1 MHCMKPIVVVIDSG
15 IDSKIVNNVT
25 MDVLKK
31 GEEDK
36 CGHGTAC
43 AMIIKSI
50 APKVDIIS
58 IPLLDENIEAT
69 SIELEKALSFCQEID
84 CNIINLSLSVTNL
97 YTNNLKKICMKL
109 HRQGKIIV
117 SSVTNR
123 KYSSIPASYDTVI
136 GVRGKVFSS
145 PMTYWFN
152 KRDKIQLIAD
162 MTPVF
167 TDFRLNRYFMFSGNS
182 KAAALASGVIAN
194 YFSKG
199 LVGNIE
205 ELNEYMMQNSEKQE
219 WGKINFESQ
228 IGEFFVPVVL
238 KEVDLEM
245 MRTKIY
251 SLVKRHITLGQDF
264 LPEESL
270 FNVGVITEITVKKLF
285 ESLSELFNI
294 TINLKNI
301 SPKDIVGI
309 NNLVLAI
316 QRICIE
322 QGKWYV

>member
-1 MHCMKPIVVVIDSG
+1 MKPIVAVIDSG
-15 IDSKIVNNVT
+15 IDSNIVNNVT

-43 AMIIKSI
+43 AMIIKGI
-50 APKVDIIS
+50 APKADIIS

-69 SIELEKALSFCQEID
+69 SMELEKALSFCQEID

-97 YTNNLKKICMKL
+97 YTNNLKKICMGL
-109 HRQGKIIV
+109 YRQGKIIV

-123 KYSSIPASYDTVI
+123 KYSSLPASYDTVI

-167 TDFRLNRYFMFSGNS
+167 TDFRLNRYFIFSGNS
-182 KAAALASGVIAN
+182 KAAALASGVIAH
-194 YFSKG
+194 YFSRG

-228 IGEFFVPVVL
+228 IGDFYAPVLL
-238 KEVDLEM
+238 KEDGLEM
-245 MRTKIY
+245 IRMKIY
-251 SLVKRHITLGQDF
+251 S
-264 LPEESL
+264 PEESL
-270 FNVGVITEITVKKLF
+270 FNIGVITEITVKKLF

-294 TINLKNI
+294 TIDLKNI
-301 SPKDIVGI
+301 SPKDIVTV

>member
-1 MHCMKPIVVVIDSG
+1 MKPIVAVIDSG
-15 IDSKIVNNVT
+15 IDSNIVNNVT

-43 AMIIKSI
+43 AMIIKGI
-50 APKVDIIS
+50 APKADIIS

-69 SIELEKALSFCQEID
+69 SMELEKALSFCQEID

-97 YTNNLKKICMKL
+97 YTNNLKKICMGL
-109 HRQGKIIV
+109 YRQGKIIV

-123 KYSSIPASYDTVI
+123 KYSSLPASYDTVI

-167 TDFRLNRYFMFSGNS
+167 TDFRLNRYFIFSGNS
-182 KAAALASGVIAN
+182 KAALASGVIAH
-194 YFSKG
+194 YFSRG

-205 ELNEYMMQNSEKQE
+205 ELNEYMMQIVKSRNGEKSTSNH
-219 WGKINFESQ
+219 K
-228 IGEFFVPVVL
+228 
-238 KEVDLEM
+238 
-245 MRTKIY
+245 
-251 SLVKRHITLGQDF
+251 
-264 LPEESL
+264 
-270 FNVGVITEITVKKLF
+270 
-285 ESLSELFNI
+285 
-294 TINLKNI
+294 
-301 SPKDIVGI
+301 
-309 NNLVLAI
+309 
-316 QRICIE
+316 
-322 QGKWYV
+322 

>member
-1 MHCMKPIVVVIDSG
+1 MKPIVAVIDSG
-15 IDSKIVNNVT
+15 IDSNIVNNVT

-43 AMIIKSI
+43 AMIIKGI
-50 APKVDIIS
+50 APKADIIS

-69 SIELEKALSFCQEID
+69 SMELEKALSFCQEID

-97 YTNNLKKICMKL
+97 YTNNLKKICMGL
-109 HRQGKIIV
+109 YRQGKIIV

-123 KYSSIPASYDTVI
+123 KYSSLPASYDTVI

-167 TDFRLNRYFMFSGNS
+167 TDFRLNRYFIFSGNS
-182 KAAALASGVIAN
+182 KAALASGVIAH
-194 YFSKG
+194 YFSRG

-228 IGEFFVPVVL
+228 IGDFYAPVLL
-238 KEVDLEM
+238 KEEGLEM
-245 MRTKIY
+245 IRMKIY
-251 SLVKRHITLGQDF
+251 SLLKKHITFGQDF
-264 LPEESL
+264 SPEESL
-270 FNVGVITEITVKKLF
+270 FNIGVITEITVKKLF

-294 TINLKNI
+294 TIDLKNI
-301 SPKDIVGI
+301 SPKDIVTV

>member
-1 MHCMKPIVVVIDSG
+1 MKPIVAVIDSG
-15 IDSKIVNNVT
+15 IDSNIVNNVT

-43 AMIIKSI
+43 TMIIKGI
-50 APKVDIIS
+50 APKADIIS

-69 SIELEKALSFCQEID
+69 SMELEKALSFCQEID

-97 YTNNLKKICMKL
+97 YTNNLKKICMGL
-109 HRQGKIIV
+109 YRQGKIIV

-123 KYSSIPASYDTVI
+123 KYSSLPASYDTVI

-167 TDFRLNRYFMFSGNS
+167 TDFRLNRYFIFSGNS
-182 KAAALASGVIAN
+182 KAAALASGVI
-194 YFSKG
+194 
-199 LVGNIE
+199 
-205 ELNEYMMQNSEKQE
+205 
-219 WGKINFESQ
+219 NFESQ
-228 IGEFFVPVVL
+228 IGDFYAPVLL
-238 KEVDLEM
+238 KEEGLEM
-245 MRTKIY
+245 IRMKIY
-251 SLVKRHITLGQDF
+251 SLLKKHITFGQDF
-264 LPEESL
+264 SPEESL
-270 FNVGVITEITVKKLF
+270 FNIGVITEITVKKLF

-294 TINLKNI
+294 TIDLKNI
-301 SPKDIVGI
+301 SPKDIVTV

>member
-1 MHCMKPIVVVIDSG
+1 MHCMKPIVAVIDSG
-15 IDSKIVNNVT
+15 IDSNIVNNVT

-43 AMIIKSI
+43 AMIIKGI
-50 APKVDIIS
+50 APKADIIS

-69 SIELEKALSFCQEID
+69 SMELEKALSFCQEID

-97 YTNNLKKICMKL
+97 YTNNLKKICMGL
-109 HRQGKIIV
+109 YRQGKIIV

-123 KYSSIPASYDTVI
+123 KYSSLPASYDTVI

-167 TDFRLNRYFMFSGNS
+167 TDFRLNRYFIFSGNS
-182 KAAALASGVIAN
+182 KAALASGVIAH
-194 YFSKG
+194 YFSRG

-228 IGEFFVPVVL
+228 IGDFYAPVLL
-238 KEVDLEM
+238 KEEGLEM
-245 MRTKIY
+245 IRMKIY
-251 SLVKRHITLGQDF
+251 SLLKKHITFGQDF
-264 LPEESL
+264 SPEESL
-270 FNVGVITEITVKKLF
+270 FNIGVITEITVKKLF

-294 TINLKNI
+294 TIDLKNI
-301 SPKDIVGI
+301 SPKDIVTV

>member
-1 MHCMKPIVVVIDSG
+1 MWSWNCLCND
-15 IDSKIVNNVT
+15 
-25 MDVLKK
+25 K
-31 GEEDK
+31 G
-36 CGHGTAC
+36 
-43 AMIIKSI
+43 I
-50 APKVDIIS
+50 APKADIIS

-69 SIELEKALSFCQEID
+69 SMELEKALSFCQEID

-97 YTNNLKKICMKL
+97 YTNNLKKICMGL
-109 HRQGKIIV
+109 YRQGKIIV

-123 KYSSIPASYDTVI
+123 KYSSLPASYDTVI

-167 TDFRLNRYFMFSGNS
+167 TDFRLNRYFIFSGNS
-182 KAAALASGVIAN
+182 KAAALASGVIAH
-194 YFSKG
+194 YFSRG

-228 IGEFFVPVVL
+228 IGDFYAPVLL
-238 KEVDLEM
+238 KEEGLEM
-245 MRTKIY
+245 IRMKIY
-251 SLVKRHITLGQDF
+251 SLLKKHITFGQDF
-264 LPEESL
+264 SPEESL
-270 FNVGVITEITVKKLF
+270 FNIGVITEITVKKLF

-294 TINLKNI
+294 TIDLKNI
-301 SPKDIVGI
+301 SPKDIVTV

>member
-1 MHCMKPIVVVIDSG
+1 MKPIVVVIDSG

-117 SSVTNR
+117 SCNHN
-123 KYSSIPASYDTVI
+123 PAS
-136 GVRGKVFSS
+136 
-145 PMTYWFN
+145 
-152 KRDKIQLIAD
+152 
-162 MTPVF
+162 
-167 TDFRLNRYFMFSGNS
+167 
-182 KAAALASGVIAN
+182 AS
-194 YFSKG
+194 
-199 LVGNIE
+199 
-205 ELNEYMMQNSEKQE
+205 
-219 WGKINFESQ
+219 WQ
-228 IGEFFVPVVL
+228 IPC
-238 KEVDLEM
+238 
-245 MRTKIY
+245 
-251 SLVKRHITLGQDF
+251 SL
-264 LPEESL
+264 
-270 FNVGVITEITVKKLF
+270 
-285 ESLSELFNI
+285 
-294 TINLKNI
+294 
-301 SPKDIVGI
+301 
-309 NNLVLAI
+309 
-316 QRICIE
+316 
-322 QGKWYV
+322 